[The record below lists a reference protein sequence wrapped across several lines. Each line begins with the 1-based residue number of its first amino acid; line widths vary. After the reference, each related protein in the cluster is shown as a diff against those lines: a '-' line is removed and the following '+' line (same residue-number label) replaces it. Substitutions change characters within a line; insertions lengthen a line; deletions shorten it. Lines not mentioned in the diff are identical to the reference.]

1 MLKGTIYLR
10 PMLLKWIE
18 TMKAQLN
25 YMKNTIPKALAH
37 FVWKVYSWD
46 AIFGSNLDNDSFM
59 EWCGISGKPN
69 REKSLEEKSSC
80 FYWFYLDF
88 NIIEPLRYNDNQTS
102 WAAGSIF
109 NPIIL
114 SCNPSWI
121 DYILVSESLICQF
134 DQIEV
139 KVGPCADVNSDH
151 DYTEMNLYIWKQI
164 NPGVMEGF
172 FLFLHYL
179 LIKET
184 LCYWL
189 KTKS

>member
-80 FYWFYLDF
+80 FYWSYLDF
-88 NIIEPLRYNDNQTS
+88 
-102 WAAGSIF
+102 
-109 NPIIL
+109 
-114 SCNPSWI
+114 
-121 DYILVSESLICQF
+121 
-134 DQIEV
+134 
-139 KVGPCADVNSDH
+139 
-151 DYTEMNLYIWKQI
+151 
-164 NPGVMEGF
+164 
-172 FLFLHYL
+172 
-179 LIKET
+179 
-184 LCYWL
+184 
-189 KTKS
+189 